1 MWHSELAVRPVGE
14 LLDLTEAE
22 EGPSPLAPM
31 KPEERLF
38 ADYRS
43 TGLTIGM
50 HPMRLHREHMNRL
63 GVIPA
68 AGLSHIPDGALVRV
82 AGSVI
87 CRQRP
92 GTANGFVFVSLE
104 DETGIANAI
113 VMPELFRAQ
122 RLTIVDS
129 PFLLMEGILQNQRG
143 SVSVKAS
150 RVEALRVVAA
160 AAASHDFH

>member
-1 MWHSELAVRPVGE
+1 MQPQ
-14 LLDLTEAE
+14 
-22 EGPSPLAPM
+22 
-31 KPEERLF
+31 ERLS

-50 HPMRLHREHMNRL
+50 HPMRLIREHMDLL

-68 AGLSHIPDGALVRV
+68 AGLGRIPDGVAVRV
-82 AGSVI
+82 AGCVI

-113 VMPELFRAQ
+113 VMPDLFQSQ
-122 RLTIVDS
+122 RPTIVDS
-129 PFLLMEGILQNQRG
+129 PFLLIEGILQNQRG
-143 SVSVKAS
+143 AVSVKVS
-150 RVEALRVVAA
+150 RVEALRVAA
-160 AAASHDFH
+160 AAGVSHDFH